1 MHDIS
6 AFSQF
11 IIPSVYFGL
20 AIFMVHGMPLLL
32 LFLTVLGGGIALL
45 HLFSGAFALK
55 EQDDQIGSQVLVTY
69 GYAQEMTET
78 EEFTMSVVL
87 AFRKAIANV
96 KHRIKEFHRK
106 YIKFI
111 AAS

>member
-1 MHDIS
+1 MHEAS
-6 AFSQF
+6 AFTQF

-20 AIFMVHGMPLLL
+20 AIFMAHGMPLLL
-32 LFLTVLGGGIALL
+32 LCLTALGGGIALL
-45 HLFSGAFALK
+45 HLFSGAFALQ
-55 EQDDQIGSQVLVTY
+55 EPEERIGSQVLVTY
-69 GYAQEMTET
+69 GYAQDTNET
-78 EEFTMSVVL
+78 NGTIM
-87 AFRKAIANV
+87 AFRKSFANL

>member
-1 MHDIS
+1 MHDT
-6 AFSQF
+6 AHFTNF
-11 IIPSVYFGL
+11 VLPSVYFGL

-55 EQDDQIGSQVLVTY
+55 DQEDQIGSQVLVTY
-69 GYAQEMTET
+69 GYTQNADADKASLDIVTP
-78 EEFTMSVVL
+78 FV
-87 AFRKAIANV
+87 KAIANV
-96 KHRIKEFHRK
+96 KHRIKAFHRK